1 MWLSFLKKVNKNK
14 QYITSLE
21 DIPKYMKISNR
32 ELQLDT
38 LTPQIAESIDAYIR
52 FWNIA
57 DDELGMS
64 LSDREPIKIYINSIG
79 GSLDAAMTIMNA
91 IQISKTPVYTF
102 NIGSVHRE
110 SFLVYIAGH
119 KRFAY
124 ADSTFMYTDTIFQK
138 PVEEENEST
147 FYNKNT
153 LLTTMQNNIK
163 ASLIEKLSITEAQYD
178 KHSKNE
184 WWFSSDDAFKLHIC
198 NEISRNHYHYIK
210 KDR

>member
-1 MWLSFLKKVNKNK
+1 MWLSFLKRMNKNK

-21 DIPKYMKISNR
+21 DIPKYMKVSNR

-91 IQISKTPVYTF
+91 IQMSKTPVYTF
-102 NIGSVHRE
+102 I
-110 SFLVYIAGH
+110 I
-119 KRFAY
+119 
-124 ADSTFMYTDTIFQK
+124 
-138 PVEEENEST
+138 
-147 FYNKNT
+147 
-153 LLTTMQNNIK
+153 
-163 ASLIEKLSITEAQYD
+163 
-178 KHSKNE
+178 
-184 WWFSSDDAFKLHIC
+184 
-198 NEISRNHYHYIK
+198 
-210 KDR
+210 

>member
-91 IQISKTPVYTF
+91 IQMSRTPVYTF

-119 KRFAY
+119 KRFSY
-124 ADSTFMYTDTIFQK
+124 TDSTFMYTDTIFQK

-198 NEISRNHYHYIK
+198 NEISRNHYHYIR

>member
-57 DDELGMS
+57 DDELCIS

-110 SFLVYIAGH
+110 SFLAYIAGH

-153 LLTTMQNNIK
+153 LLTTIQNNIK